1 MKTLKL
7 FSSVFA
13 MFLALILL
21 VGCNVSQGY
30 ADKINKAA
38 ENKKHIEYS
47 QVVKDL
53 GKDNIIDGTI
63 EVAGYRVGAVI
74 GVKGLSD
81 KEELEKRLDEGKEV
95 DGIIVVIENGKAIKA
110 EFRKVTKNDFKL
122 FR

>member
-21 VGCNVSQGY
+21 VGCNISQGY

-38 ENKKHIEYS
+38 KDEKHIEYS

-53 GKDNIIDGTI
+53 GKDNIIDLTG
-63 EVAGYRVGAVI
+63 ELAGFRGGVII

-95 DGIIVVIENGKAIKA
+95 DGIIVVILNGKATGA
-110 EFRKVTKNDFKL
+110 EFRKVTKNDLK
-122 FR
+122 